1 MKLQKSDKEIKISGK
16 KPTILNKG
24 HNQLSP
30 FCCVNAQAKGWRQV
44 EEKGVES
51 AVTRIENPLEKQK
64 RIQVRKPNLSI
75 VSSLSV

>member
-1 MKLQKSDKEIKISGK
+1 MKLQKLDKEIKISGK

-30 FCCVNAQAKGWRQV
+30 FCCVNAQAKGWRHV

-51 AVTRIENPLEKQK
+51 VVTSIENPIEKQK
-64 RIQVRKPNLSI
+64 RIQVRKPNL
-75 VSSLSV
+75 